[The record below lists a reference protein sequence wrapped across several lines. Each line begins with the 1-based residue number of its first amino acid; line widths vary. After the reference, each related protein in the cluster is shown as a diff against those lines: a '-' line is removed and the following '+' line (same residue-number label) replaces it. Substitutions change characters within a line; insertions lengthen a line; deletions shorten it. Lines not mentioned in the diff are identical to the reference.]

1 MKPMQS
7 RITFDTQ
14 LKIALLPVIF
24 TILSHRNTNESM
36 VDIFVVTGDATLYT
50 ALLNAWC
57 PEYGQVKVYLT
68 DTGEEAILLQEWLR
82 LRMIRSQVSR
92 VVDAGKT
99 VSSYRKPNSH
109 DRAAHTTFLQKK
121 KKKRKKGGREG
132 REEGTTKYT
141 YKWQNFLKTF
151 N

>member
-1 MKPMQS
+1 MNPIQS

-14 LKIALLPVIF
+14 LKLALLLVIF
-24 TILSHRNTNESM
+24 TIRSHRNTESM

-109 DRAAHTTFLQKK
+109 DRAALTSPEPDVSSKK
-121 KKKRKKGGREG
+121 KKKERKKERKKGRREG
-132 REEGTTKYT
+132 GEGGRKN
-141 YKWQNFLKTF
+141 QIHL
-151 N
+151 